1 MCSELSWRQR
11 GVRLGAPRAH
21 PDPELATGCW
31 RVELGKL
38 LECGEDGAIAMLLV
52 TLSEQREAGRP
63 EQDAYCLA
71 FRVGADLS
79 PQLYNQRLDGW
90 GEEQKRPSFQKL
102 HLLAHAGLRLAES
115 KGNEQPVQLQ
125 TLTSPHPHLSPEEAA
140 DPERVKTIETSE
152 FLEVIVETEAE
163 AGASGMS
170 VAGGGKEGLFVKD
183 VLKDSPAARALSLRE
198 GDQLLSARVY
208 FDNIKY
214 EDALQ
219 ILKCAEPYKISF
231 CLKRTVPSADVS
243 RKPGTSTFEVRGPKA
258 KMAKLNIQ
266 SLSSLKKK
274 KKKKMVKGLAKETQE
289 ATNLH
294 GSGDLAGG
302 KLEIAPVDVEFS
314 LPKFS
319 KLRKAK
325 SAGEVAVIEPS
336 PDLSPQLSSL
346 ETKRRKLKFPRL
358 KVKEAAAAAAAG
370 VARVEGPESR
380 LEVGLPK
387 AAIRVKADTKK
398 EGEGKLSRFTVPFAK
413 AKKTKE
419 ETRGK
424 LEAGFQSPQVELD
437 LPLPKAGPGEESPKA
452 GFKREGF
459 KIQAPQIGLPKLEA
473 KLPKVSTGGME
484 VPEGDLQTGLKL
496 PTAEVAAP
504 KVDVDLSFPRLEETP
519 PPEVVPKGEGFRI
532 KVPKFGVSTEEI
544 KLKVPSGKV
553 PDLEITLEKDK
564 VKSKDLEEK
573 LKAGVTVP
581 SLDVE
586 APSVDLELPLPK
598 GKAEAEVPKLR
609 AEVPEVSIKLPS
621 ISLGKL
627 VSKAQEEG
635 ESRLPQVELGVGKP
649 ESPKIKSKGPKIQ
662 IPGFGISLAERKS
675 ETKDAAAT
683 VTAESKVTFPGLKM
697 PSLDISVPKVSDV
710 QLPKATGELAAPFER
725 AKLAQA
731 AEEPGLRFQMPQVSL
746 PKFDL
751 PAKAPPTPPLQIHTK
766 SPKSEG
772 DVSMKVSV
780 PKLDLTLPAVTLP
793 DVQLPKTPCQKPELD
808 ISVEK
813 PKVEVAVSSAR
824 LSFPSGTVPA
834 LDIDLPKVEVGLDL
848 PKVERELTV
857 SEPLPPRDHEI
868 KLKLPTFE
876 TVSKDLEVEF
886 SVPTCRPDE
895 PELEPSVRTF
905 EGPDVSGMVAKIPKV
920 DLALGKELPAA
931 EGERGV
937 EIALDMKGKPLPK
950 TSLERESLALGA
962 KMKLPSVEIPA
973 VAVPDVT
980 IESSKVLEAEAKQ
993 KSPRFAFPKFS
1004 ISGPKVWKASPEA
1017 SAAELEVPEAADKG
1031 SKLKMPKF
1039 GITFPKSKWGTE
1051 VEGPKLSLS
1060 IEGKAPEKS
1069 GAISEPQVGLDSS
1082 ESRMK
1087 LPTMDVEVPS
1097 VAVDIGFPKGKAEEQ
1112 SGEEAAGID
1121 LPDVKLK
1128 VPKLS
1133 LPKFGGKGKEGELAL
1148 KSHETKILEKETK
1161 AKVSKFKMPSFSMMR
1176 RDVEVSG
1183 LEAEAKIKKG
1193 SGSPKEKGPSVK
1205 MPSVK
1210 MPTFQLSSPKL
1221 ETDKGKLQLQA
1232 PELEVKVP
1240 QVELTRISTKEG
1252 KAEAGLLVGSESP
1265 SFKVKMPSLEIA
1277 MPSPR
1282 AEGEL
1287 EKPVVDVSEADI
1299 RGYEGELKIPS
1310 MPSIGISAPKV
1321 ELDISLPP
1329 AGTEESIPHGTTSA
1343 DAKIKLPKVE
1353 LPKFGRGEDGGMV
1366 EAGVQLLGHK
1376 LSFGREGEKEVEGVA
1391 EDSILGSKVRM
1402 PKVDI
1407 SLPKARLS
1415 DAELPLTEGEGMAE
1429 GAEGKFKMPSVGL
1442 PKFSTPKMKAPEVE
1456 FDVSLEAAGKMP
1468 KVKVSGPVIKLPRFG
1483 GSSSDGEGEAEMDL
1497 PRVPQLELK
1506 APKLRGSTEMLSL
1519 ETGTKETKIKMP
1531 SLPIGFGL
1539 GKAEAE
1545 AGLGADDNK
1554 FKLKLPS
1561 LSISK
1566 TGTEAS
1572 TDTQPLCPPAE
1583 GADFSFKMPHIAV
1596 PDVGFSLDSEGKKE
1610 AKGESGKLAGMADLE
1625 VDVGGLEGRLK
1636 MPKIKMPSFGSPGP
1650 KGDKDAATASP
1661 PKYRRGSGGE
1671 DLEGRKAAF
1680 KVPGLEISAPSIKA
1694 HSEYQIEETQ
1704 VRHGGSQELEGGSKR
1719 VHTGSDGRKSPVIK
1733 GDGADPDTGKKYK
1746 VKIPKFGLSLPK
1758 AGLESG
1764 ESIPGQEAETKAK
1777 RPMFALGRSKAKGTE
1792 GSPGLLEREEEG
1804 DGKGMM
1810 AKLKLK
1816 PTFGL
1821 SLSKPKLGLE
1831 VNGNLEEASS
1841 KFNVP
1846 KLGFSTA
1853 EESTQ
1858 LNGERV
1864 EALLQNGAQES
1875 KGKMGKIRLP
1885 QVELSSPSKMAETDP
1900 ELNLK
1905 LVRAEEAKE
1914 DTHGSGSSGGSPG
1927 TFAALKASK
1936 FKSSKI
1942 TFSGFKKRNGE
1953 AASGAV
1959 VSSAARTEMASLE
1972 TDDAGAKGEKS
1983 PKFRFPKLA
1992 LSPKSHGVLEITSE
2006 HPEDEGGLKI
2016 KLPSVG
2022 FSEEPGSE
2030 ELVGSLRVATKPE
2043 GGAASTV

>member
-1 MCSELSWRQR
+1 MEAKVS
-11 GVRLGAPRAH
+11 
-21 PDPELATGCW
+21 
-31 RVELGKL
+31 
-38 LECGEDGAIAMLLV
+38 AM
-52 TLSEQREAGRP
+52 E
-63 EQDAYCLA
+63 
-71 FRVGADLS
+71 
-79 PQLYNQRLDGW
+79 
-90 GEEQKRPSFQKL
+90 
-102 HLLAHAGLRLAES
+102 
-115 KGNEQPVQLQ
+115 
-125 TLTSPHPHLSPEEAA
+125 
-140 DPERVKTIETSE
+140 KTIETSE
-152 FLEVIVETEAE
+152 LLEVIVETEAE
-163 AGASGMS
+163 AGVSGMS

-274 KKKKMVKGLAKETQE
+274 KKKKIAKGLAKEPQE
-289 ATNLH
+289 AINLH
-294 GSGDLAGG
+294 DSGDLAGG

-325 SAGEVAVIEPS
+325 SVGEVAVTEPS
-336 PDLSPQLSSL
+336 PDHSPRLSSL

-358 KVKEAAAAAAAG
+358 KVKEAAAAAAADM
-370 VARVEGPESR
+370 ARVEGPETR
-380 LEVGLPK
+380 LEVSLPK
-387 AAIRVKADTKK
+387 AAIGVKAATKK
-398 EGEGKLSRFTVPFAK
+398 EGKGKVSRFTVPFTK
-413 AKKTKE
+413 AKKAKE
-419 ETRGK
+419 EAGGK
-424 LEAGFQSPQVELD
+424 VEAGFQAPQVELD
-437 LPLPKAGPGEESPKA
+437 LPLPKAGPGGESPKA
-452 GFKREGF
+452 GFKGEGF

-484 VPEGDLQTGLKL
+484 VPEGDLQIGLKL

-504 KVDVDLSFPRLEETP
+504 KVDVDLSFPRLEGTP
-519 PPEVVPKGEGFRI
+519 PSEVVPKEESFRI

-553 PDLEITLEKDK
+553 PALEIALEKDK
-564 VKSKDLEEK
+564 VKSKELEEK
-573 LKAGVTVP
+573 LKAGMTVP

-609 AEVPEVSIKLPS
+609 AEVPEVSVKLPS

-635 ESRLPQVELGVGKP
+635 ESKLPQVELGVGKP

-675 ETKDAAAT
+675 ESKE
-683 VTAESKVTFPGLKM
+683 AESKVTFSGLKM
-697 PSLDISVPKVSDV
+697 PSLDISAPKVSDV
-710 QLPKATGELAAPFER
+710 QLPKATGELTDPFER
-725 AKLAQA
+725 AKLEQA
-731 AEEPGLRFQMPQVSL
+731 AEGPGFRFQMPQVSL

-766 SPKSEG
+766 SPKPVG

-780 PKLDLTLPAVTLP
+780 PKVDLTLPAVTLP
-793 DVQLPKTPCQKPELD
+793 DMQLPKSPCQKPELD
-808 ISVEK
+808 MSVEK
-813 PKVEVAVSSAR
+813 PKVEVAVPSAR

-857 SEPLPPRDHEI
+857 SELLPARDHEI

-876 TVSKDLEVEF
+876 TVTKDLDVEL
-886 SVPTCRPDE
+886 SVPTCRPDQ
-895 PELEPSVRTF
+895 PELEPSMRTF

-920 DLALGKELPAA
+920 DLALGKELPEA
-931 EGERGV
+931 EGTRGL
-937 EIALDMKGKPLPK
+937 EIGLGMKGKPLPK
-950 TSLERESLALGA
+950 ISLEREGLALGA

-973 VAVPDVT
+973 VTVPDVT

-1004 ISGPKVWKASPEA
+1004 ISGPKVRKASPEA
-1017 SAAELEVPEAADKG
+1017 SAAEVEFPEAADKG

-1039 GITFPKSKWGTE
+1039 GISFPKSKWGTE
-1051 VEGPKLSLS
+1051 MEGPKLSLT
-1060 IEGKAPEKS
+1060 IEGKAPERS
-1069 GAISEPQVGLDSS
+1069 GVVSEPHVGLDS

-1097 VAVDIGFPKGKAEEQ
+1097 VAVDISLPKGKAEDR
-1112 SGEEAAGID
+1112 SGEEAEGPSPEVGID

-1133 LPKFGGKGKEGELAL
+1133 LPKFEGKGKEGELEL
-1148 KSHETKILEKETK
+1148 KSHEVKTPEKEAK

-1176 RDVEVSG
+1176 RDVEISG

-1210 MPTFQLSSPKL
+1210 MPTLQLSSPKL

-1240 QVELTRISTKEG
+1240 QVELTRISSKEV

-1265 SFKVKMPSLEIA
+1265 SFRVKVPSLEIA

-1321 ELDISLPP
+1321 DLDISLPT

-1353 LPKFGRGEDGGMV
+1353 LPKFGRDEDGGLV
-1366 EAGVQLLGHK
+1366 EAGVQLLGHR
-1376 LSFGREGEKEVEGVA
+1376 LSYGREGEKEVEGVV
-1391 EDSILGSKVRM
+1391 EDSILGSKVRV

-1429 GAEGKFKMPSVGL
+1429 GTEGKFRMPSVGL

-1456 FDVSLEAAGKMP
+1456 LDMSLEATGKMP
-1468 KVKVSGPVIKLPRFG
+1468 KVKMSGPVIKLPRFG
-1483 GSSSDGEGEAEMDL
+1483 GSSSDGEGEAEVDL

-1519 ETGTKETKIKMP
+1519 ETGTKEAKIKMP

-1566 TGTEAS
+1566 TGTESS

-1596 PDVGFSLDSEGKKE
+1596 PDVGFSVDSEGKKE
-1610 AKGESGKLAGMADLE
+1610 VKGESGKLAGMADLE
-1625 VDVGGLEGRLK
+1625 VDVGGFEGRLK
-1636 MPKIKMPSFGSPGP
+1636 MPKIKKPSFGSPGP
-1650 KGDKDAATASP
+1650 KDAAAASP
-1661 PKYRRGSGGE
+1661 PKHRRGSGGE

-1694 HSEYQIEETQ
+1694 HAEYQIEGTQ
-1704 VRHGGSQELEGGSKR
+1704 LRHGGSQELEGDNKR
-1719 VHTGSDGRKSPVIK
+1719 SHTGSDGRKSPVIK

-1758 AGLESG
+1758 GGLESG
-1764 ESIPGQEAETKAK
+1764 EGTSGQEAETKAK
-1777 RPMFALGRSKAKGTE
+1777 RPMFALGRSKAKGPE
-1792 GSPGLLEREEEG
+1792 GSPGLLEGDEEG

-1810 AKLKLK
+1810 AKLKLR

-1831 VNGNLEEASS
+1831 VNGDLEEASS
-1841 KFNVP
+1841 KLKVP

-1853 EESTQ
+1853 EEGTQ
-1858 LNGERV
+1858 LNGERS
-1864 EALLQNGAQES
+1864 EAFLQNGSQES

-1885 QVELSSPSKMAETDP
+1885 QVELSSPSKMTETDP

-1914 DTHGSGSSGGSPG
+1914 DTHGIGSSGGSSA
-1927 TFAALKASK
+1927 TFAALKGSK
-1936 FKSSKI
+1936 FKSPKI

-1972 TDDAGAKGEKS
+1972 TGDAGVKGEKS

-1992 LSPKSHGVLEITSE
+1992 LSPKSHGALEITSE

-2022 FSEEPGSE
+2022 FSEELGSE
-2030 ELVGSLRVATKPE
+2030 EQVGTVRVVTKAE
-2043 GGAASTV
+2043 GGSAAAV